1 MTDAPDLAETVIA
14 LLVLLRQRD
23 DEIATLR
30 GEVRRARP
38 SNVRREL
45 ERLEALRIV
54 IATNKEVV
62 AALEPF
68 ARVDR
73 LVVERPILG

>member
-1 MTDAPDLAETVIA
+1 MTDAELTETVIA

-23 DEIATLR
+23 AEIAVLKD
-30 GEVRRARP
+30 EAQRAWPENR
-38 SNVRREL
+38 RREL

-68 ARVDR
+68 RR
-73 LVVERPILG
+73 